1 MDTEDPFN
9 FADNAKGILEGT
21 ESPDLAAAWGEFPQI
36 TDTKQR
42 DIVKFFL
49 SHCDTYLKE
58 LIQRDDYSTQSHL
71 HHNVSS
77 LLTNLMFLYCEQF
90 DPVKLGKLSE
100 FKRFLANHDF
110 DLLEILTN
118 LKAIAVDLKV
128 SFLLQKLLSF
138 CGAKKHKL
146 FTALLL
152 LKIH

>member
-58 LIQRDDYSTQSHL
+58 LIQRDDYSTQSQL

-77 LLTNLMFLYCEQF
+77 LLTNLMFLFREPF
-90 DPVKLGKLSE
+90 DTVRLGKLSE
-100 FKRFLANHDF
+100 FTRFLANHDF
-110 DLLEILTN
+110 ALLETLTN
-118 LKAIAVDLKV
+118 LKAIAVDDR
-128 SFLLQKLLSF
+128 
-138 CGAKKHKL
+138 
-146 FTALLL
+146 
-152 LKIH
+152 INE